1 MKASP
6 GKFESDLKAGR
17 RQPVYL
23 LHGQEAFLVEAAL
36 ERLLRALVEPEAGD
50 FNLEIK
56 AAVDLQPAEL
66 HGLLAQLP
74 MFGGRRVVVIKHLE
88 ELNGKIRTAWLDGA
102 AEAVAGVGPQSHL
115 VLVAHQ
121 RLDARTRF
129 YKAVDQAGLAVEFGP
144 LREAEIMAWL
154 DGRARA
160 AGKEIEAEARELLLA
175 KVGPSLGDLAQE
187 LDKLCLF
194 AGQARVIGPAEVR
207 AASAS
212 LRGYTNF
219 DLADAMVGRD
229 GLKAMIILD
238 DLLAAGGREAGPLIV
253 GALAHRLRT
262 LFRARS
268 LLDQGLSKS
277 EAAQALPGRP
287 YFARQEVEQA
297 QGWESARLARAI
309 LRLHQA
315 DLNLKQG
322 APLRETLEAFVL
334 WFCG

>member
-6 GKFESDLKAGR
+6 TQFEKDLKAGR
-17 RQPVYL
+17 LQPVYL

-36 ERLLRALVEPEAGD
+36 ESLLRALVEPEAGD

-74 MFGGRRVVVIKHLE
+74 MFGGQRVVVIKHLE
-88 ELNGKIRTAWLDGA
+88 ELNGKVRTAWLEGA
-102 AEAVAGVGPQSHL
+102 AEVVAGVGPQSHL

-129 YKAVDQAGLAVEFGP
+129 YKAVDQAGLVVEFGP
-144 LREAEIMAWL
+144 LREAEILAWL
-154 DGRARA
+154 EGRARA
-160 AGKEIEAEARELLLA
+160 AGKEIEAEARELLLT

-194 AGQARVIGPAEVR
+194 TGQARVIGPAEVR

-219 DLADAMVGRD
+219 DLADAMVGRN

-238 DLLAAGGREAGPLIV
+238 DLLASGGREAGPLVV

-309 LRLHQA
+309 LKLHQA
-315 DLNLKQG
+315 DINLKQG